1 MLSLTSHS
9 QSSLASNPLQGKTE
23 VLCGDSLFETV
34 MKDKVVFVVG
44 RRGTKGVRRKFCC
57 WK

>member
-9 QSSLASNPLQGKTE
+9 QSSLASYPVPGKTK
-23 VLCGDSLFETV
+23 VLCGYSLFETV
-34 MKDKVVFVVG
+34 MKDEVVVVIG
-44 RRGTKGVRRKFCC
+44 RRGRKGVRRKFCC